1 MSVRYKVATISS
13 ATMIAAG
20 MGAVVFAAP
29 ASAVNNTTLCAKD
42 GGGVIQCAV
51 DTPLVSGTFV
61 AMKHGQ
67 ASLVNVP
74 SSSGQ
79 ISTTNG
85 LCFTI
90 DTGASNRIH
99 LEVCSGAA
107 DAEWT
112 ASSIS
117 GGTQYKNPHTGLCL
131 NDHYQVG
138 QLNATTCNKGTDQA
152 FSAAG

>member
-1 MSVRYKVATISS
+1 MKNVAQ
-13 ATMIAAG
+13 
-20 MGAVVFAAP
+20 
-29 ASAVNNTTLCAKD
+29 
-42 GGGVIQCAV
+42 IQVDRHLIRRIDRRRNGSCCLAV

-74 SSSGQ
+74 NSSGQ

-85 LCFTI
+85 LCFKI
-90 DTGASNRIH
+90 DTSASNRID
-99 LEVCSGAA
+99 LGSCNGGAYG
-107 DAEWT
+107 EFT

-117 GGTQYKNPHTGLCL
+117 GGTQYKNPQTGLCL

-138 QLNATTCNKGTDQA
+138 QLNATTCNGGTDEA
-152 FSAAG
+152 FSANG